1 MMKQD
6 WSQEKQEQKNF
17 SRKDRW
23 SSTFTHTK
31 NGEMTTSKAE
41 CKVKLAHGDL
51 WVWHHATLLFQWDL
65 TAFSCLRETYFQ
77 LQVLCSKTL
86 ECAEK
91 KIYMNQHYFWIMV
104 SLMYY
109 QLHSIFTFLFMDLCI
124 VDKQTVLVVR
134 N

>member
-1 MMKQD
+1 MKQD

-31 NGEMTTSKAE
+31 NGEMTTFKAE
-41 CKVKLAHGDL
+41 CKDKLTHGNL

-65 TAFSCLRETYFQ
+65 TAFSCLREIYFQ

-91 KIYMNQHYFWIMV
+91 KYIWTNAISELWCHSCIVSCIYIY
-104 SLMYY
+104 
-109 QLHSIFTFLFMDLCI
+109 LFVYGI
-124 VDKQTVLVVR
+124 VDKKTVLVLR